1 MLNRTWPPTH
11 KPSKPCCSP
20 QLLAHTAT
28 FLKICNYFSNL
39 YWCSSS
45 HFLIFQTHNFHNNNC
60 LRLHSKLYVHSPP
73 SIDCTP
79 LNLLFVSRRHRV
91 PTNRYSFMI
100 HLWEAQTNDPLPHQ
114 PNKLKKKKKTK
125 KRKEKKR
132 KEKKRKN
139 QIAILIC
146 SLFTW
151 VTTRRMTLRNLTSKE
166 VSSFLDT
173 MAYASGHLYI

>member
-60 LRLHSKLYVHSPP
+60 LRLHSNLYVHSPP

-125 KRKEKKR
+125 KRKKKKKKKKEKKR
-132 KEKKRKN
+132 KEKIKLRYWY
-139 QIAILIC
+139 ALYLPE
-146 SLFTW
+146 SLHDAW
-151 VTTRRMTLRNLTSKE
+151 P
-166 VSSFLDT
+166 
-173 MAYASGHLYI
+173 